1 MLVVTQKATDTM
13 QSAKGERD
21 EAVATYVN
29 TFILLR
35 WLSEPQTVPT
45 PLCFKCFCGVFCK
58 ERADVLK
65 SFLPISA
72 QPFGTLYINYSWDL
86 AQKTVLHFSVP
97 HEYITNRRG
106 GEKKLLRENC
116 SNVWTSTNG
125 TRICVNETKSLLHN
139 VLVRKTRRGFFPS
152 FLLSGASRPADRA
165 LRQYQPYAQRTPSI
179 PWITTS
185 SKISHELFMGGFER
199 EAATVLPTAIIEY
212 PND

>member
-1 MLVVTQKATDTM
+1 MKHKACGVFFFLSFLILLSKNIPENCAGWSVEGMLVVTQKATDTM
-13 QSAKGERD
+13 QSAKAERD

-106 GEKKLLRENC
+106 EKNC
-116 SNVWTSTNG
+116 W
-125 TRICVNETKSLLHN
+125 E
-139 VLVRKTRRGFFPS
+139 KTAAMCGPRR
-152 FLLSGASRPADRA
+152 
-165 LRQYQPYAQRTPSI
+165 
-179 PWITTS
+179 
-185 SKISHELFMGGFER
+185 
-199 EAATVLPTAIIEY
+199 TAHGSV
-212 PND
+212 

>member
-1 MLVVTQKATDTM
+1 MQVGFFFLSFLILLSKNIPENSVVPSVEETLVVTQKAADTM
-13 QSAKGERD
+13 QKRD

-45 PLCFKCFCGVFCK
+45 PLCFKCFCGVFCE

-106 GEKKLLRENC
+106 KKLLRENC
-116 SNVWTSTNG
+116 SNVWISANG

-139 VLVRKTRRGFFPS
+139 VLVRQTRRGFFPS
-152 FLLSGASRPADRA
+152 FLLSGTSRAADRA
-165 LRQYQPYAQRTPSI
+165 LRQYQPYGLAHSLHPLNYHIQ
-179 PWITTS
+179 
-185 SKISHELFMGGFER
+185 
-199 EAATVLPTAIIEY
+199 
-212 PND
+212 